1 MNNPTKKAIILK
13 NTSSPYIYQAIII
26 LNENGVLNEAK
37 ALIDAE
43 KIVSDYILRHK
54 KNEKEDILLY
64 SRNKKHP
71 KKELVSKKALT
82 LLSCILI
89 MCIGVLLFLR

>member
-64 SRNKKHP
+64 SRKKHS
-71 KKELVSKKALT
+71 KKEMFSKKALA